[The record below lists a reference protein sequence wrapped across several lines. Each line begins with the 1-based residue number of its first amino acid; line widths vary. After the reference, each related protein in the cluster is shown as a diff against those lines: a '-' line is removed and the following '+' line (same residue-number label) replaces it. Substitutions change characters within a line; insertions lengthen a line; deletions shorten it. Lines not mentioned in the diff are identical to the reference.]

1 MCILAKPPHSL
12 WNGLSALLYGS
23 ANWGSESL
31 SDVTKVT
38 QLVSGGAG
46 LFYFKTFALSKEVF
60 SVDLGQ
66 RGVRLQLCT
75 LEEDIMCGSI
85 VS

>member
-1 MCILAKPPHSL
+1 MGYRHYFMDQQTSV
-12 WNGLSALLYGS
+12 
-23 ANWGSESL
+23 SESL

-75 LEEDIMCGSI
+75 LEEDIICGSI

>member
-1 MCILAKPPHSL
+1 M
-12 WNGLSALLYGS
+12 
-23 ANWGSESL
+23 

-38 QLVSGGAG
+38 QLVSGGAA
-46 LFYFKTFALSKEVF
+46 LFYFKTFALSKEVI

-75 LEEDIMCGSI
+75 LEGDIIFGTSHHHDQEHTGLDRNPVALLRLMWQPL
-85 VS
+85 

>member
-1 MCILAKPPHSL
+1 M
-12 WNGLSALLYGS
+12 
-23 ANWGSESL
+23 

-38 QLVSGGAG
+38 QLISGGAG

-66 RGVRLQLCT
+66 RGVRLQLRT
-75 LEEDIMCGSI
+75 SEGDIVCGSI
-85 VS
+85 IS

>member
-1 MCILAKPPHSL
+1 M
-12 WNGLSALLYGS
+12 
-23 ANWGSESL
+23 

-66 RGVRLQLCT
+66 RGVRLQLRT
-75 LEEDIMCGSI
+75 SEGDIICGSI
-85 VS
+85 IS